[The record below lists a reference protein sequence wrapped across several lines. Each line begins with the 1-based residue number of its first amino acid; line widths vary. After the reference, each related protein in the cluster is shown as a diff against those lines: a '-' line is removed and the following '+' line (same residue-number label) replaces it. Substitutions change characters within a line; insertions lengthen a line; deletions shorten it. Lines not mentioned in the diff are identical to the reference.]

1 MAETKHFVVI
11 GLGTFGM
18 AIARRLAENHCRVTG
33 LDAQRERV
41 ESMKDQLYEAII
53 ADARDRDAL
62 AHLPL
67 AAANAVIIGLG
78 EDITQSIL
86 ATLHVKELGARRIIA
101 KGVTEEHSRIL
112 KALGVD
118 RVVFPEAEI
127 AKELADR
134 LTWPNILDYLPI
146 DPEYSLAEVVAPDSL
161 TGKTLAQLNLRA
173 ELGILVVGVKDAMS
187 GKLHMLPDGQYQLQ
201 PDQILLVLG
210 KQANLDRLRD
220 RR

>member
-18 AIARRLAENHCRVTG
+18 AIATRLAENHCRVTG
-33 LDAQRERV
+33 LDSHRERV
-41 ESMKDQLYEAII
+41 EAMKDRLYEAII

-67 AAANAVIIGLG
+67 ADANAVVIGLG

-101 KGVTEEHSRIL
+101 KGVTEEHGRIL
-112 KALGVD
+112 KSLGVE
-118 RVVFPEAEI
+118 RVVFPEAEM
-127 AKELADR
+127 AKVLADR
-134 LTWPNILDYLPI
+134 ITWPNILDYLPI
-146 DPEYSLAEVVAPDSL
+146 DPEYSLAEIVAPD
-161 TGKTLAQLNLRA
+161 TFAGKTLAQLNLRA
-173 ELGILVVGVKDAMS
+173 EIGILVVGVKDALS
-187 GKLHMLPDGQYQLQ
+187 GKLHMLPDGLFQLQ
-201 PDQILLVLG
+201 PDQTLLVLG